1 MKLSQMKKYMK
12 LVGNVVS
19 ALSIL
24 FVLSVFARTDFQF
37 SNVLNWKK
45 FLLAC
50 MFGIGIKTVTVFL
63 SGSAWAAWL
72 SFFASKRCSRK
83 EALRVYAKANIGKY
97 MPGNVMHYV
106 ERNLFA
112 GKLAIPQKKVALSSI
127 CEVVTLVFTAFLIGI
142 LFVNPAIKNAKASQA
157 VLKKGLF
164 FGCVAVGILILAA
177 VVFVFLYWK
186 KCGFYGLFTRK
197 KCGQCRLFVWKK
209 CGQCR
214 PFVWTMLRCMLLYAA
229 VLTGLGIIF
238 VLLYDYQG
246 GQLSLGQAF
255 SMIASYTVAWAV
267 GFVVPGAPGG
277 IGVRE
282 LALIALLENSIGTDV
297 VVTLGVWHRLITVI
311 GDLTAYVVAI
321 WIGKSIE

>member
-24 FVLSVFARTDFQF
+24 FVLSVFVRTDFHF
-37 SNVLNWKK
+37 SNVINWKN

-63 SGSAWAAWL
+63 SGSAWAEWL
-72 SFFASKRCSRK
+72 SFFASKRCNRK
-83 EALRVYAKANIGKY
+83 EALRVYAKANLGKY
-97 MPGNVMHYV
+97 VPGNVMHYV

-164 FGCVAVGILILAA
+164 FGCVTVGVLILAA
-177 VVFVFLYWK
+177 VVFAFLYWK
-186 KCGFYGLFTRK
+186 KCGFYGLFT
-197 KCGQCRLFVWKK
+197 LKK

-255 SMIASYTVAWAV
+255 SMIASYTVAWVV

-282 LALIALLENSIGTDV
+282 LTLIALLENSIGTDV

>member
-1 MKLSQMKKYMK
+1 MGKLQVKLSQMKKYMK

-24 FVLSVFARTDFQF
+24 FVLYVLVRTDFHF
-37 SNVLNWKK
+37 SNVFSWRN

-50 MFGIGIKTVTVFL
+50 FFGIVIKTVTVFL

-83 EALRVYAKANIGKY
+83 EALRVYAKANLGKY

-112 GKLAIPQKKVALSSI
+112 GKLAMSQKKVAASSI
-127 CEVVTLVFTAFLIGI
+127 CEVATLVFTAFLMGI
-142 LFVNPAIKNAKASQA
+142 VFACPAIKNVVARQA
-157 VLKKGLF
+157 VLKKGLM
-164 FGCVAVGILILAA
+164 FGCVVVGILILA
-177 VVFVFLYWK
+177 VMVFVSFNRNK
-186 KCGFYGLFTRK
+186 YG
-197 KCGQCRLFVWKK
+197 QE
-209 CGQCR
+209 R
-214 PFVWTMLRCMLLYAA
+214 PFVWEKCEKCKPFVQTMLRCMLLYVA

-238 VLLYDYQG
+238 VLLYCYQG

-255 SMIASYTVAWAV
+255 SMIASYTAAWAV

-282 LALIALLENSIGTDV
+282 LALITLLENSIGTDV

-321 WIGKSIE
+321 WIGKSRGL

>member
-24 FVLSVFARTDFQF
+24 FVLSVFVRTDFHF
-37 SNVLNWKK
+37 SKVLNWKK

-50 MFGIGIKTVTVFL
+50 ILGIGIKTVTVFL

-83 EALRVYAKANIGKY
+83 EALRVYAKANLGKY

-112 GKLAIPQKKVALSSI
+112 GKLAMSQKKVAASSI
-127 CEVVTLVFTAFLIGI
+127 CEVATLVFTAFLMGI
-142 LFVNPAIKNAKASQA
+142 VFAYPAIKNVVAGQA
-157 VLKKGLF
+157 VLEKGLIL
-164 FGCVAVGILILAA
+164 GCVVVGILILAVA
-177 VVFVFLYWK
+177 VFV
-186 KCGFYGLFTRK
+186 LFNRN
-197 KCGQCRLFVWKK
+197 KCGQDRPFVWKK
-209 CGQCR
+209 CGNCKL
-214 PFVWTMLRCMLLYAA
+214 FVWTLLRCMLLYVA

-238 VLLYDYQG
+238 VLLYCYQG
-246 GQLSLGQAF
+246 GQPSLGQAF
-255 SMIASYTVAWAV
+255 SMIASYTAAWVV

-282 LALIALLENSIGTDV
+282 LALITLLENSIGRDV

-311 GDLTAYVVAI
+311 GDLMAYVVAI
-321 WIGKSIE
+321 WIGKSRGL